1 MTTNK
6 HDDNYEYEKI
16 ILSGSEDYD
25 EPQEEEISDEEKI
38 LLRIKSIVH
47 FWKSL
52 SKFWLAIGLIIFVIV
67 CNLCFDSIV
76 WDILTVIGVLVGV
89 GLMLYLTYYEDP
101 EEQEEMNI
109 VFNPLKDGLEFIQAD
124 ENGIKFEDLTVKDPV
139 DNLMELYDFLVNPNE
154 YIKKDYIPERKI
166 LFVGDKG
173 SGKDT
178 LIKAFSNETGL
189 PILRVHAARFFADE
203 KLFDNLFKLAPHVG
217 GYIIQIDSFEKINAP
232 ESNVSVSL
240 SGDIIVDTLLQS
252 LAYHQNVLLFATCED
267 VSELDKNEYIVSRCF
282 KKVITMP
289 FPDFRERYELIKKF
303 VGEFPI
309 DNTVDFEAIAKMYFI
324 SSIGEIKYLVKLAK
338 SIACKAKRDALTHED
353 FFNAWDLMTSD
364 ISSKKHSKESQKL
377 VAYHEAGHAIVHYVL
392 AGKNAV
398 LRVISTS
405 RGDAGGYTMSAYDEE
420 KVITTKEELLN
431 RVCFSYGG
439 RCAEKLVFNHLST
452 GASSDIQSA
461 TSTILSMIQRY
472 GMSDEIGPINVSPK
486 IALLSVINES
496 HDMRNLISK
505 ECARIA
511 KECEGRTMQILT
523 EHRKELEALAN
534 YLIEHE
540 SISGSEMEELL
551 KNVSETEE

>member
-1 MTTNK
+1 MTHK

-16 ILSGSEDYD
+16 TLAEADESE
-25 EPQEEEISDEEKI
+25 EQELSDEEK
-38 LLRIKSIVH
+38 LFVRVKNVVH

-52 SKFWLAIGLIIFVIV
+52 SKFWLVIGLIVFVIV
-67 CNLCFDSIV
+67 CNLCFNSVV
-76 WDILTVIGVLVGV
+76 WDILTVIGVLVGI
-89 GLMLYLTYYEDP
+89 GLMLYITYYDEP
-101 EEQEEMNI
+101 EEEEMNI

-124 ENGIKFEDLTVKDPV
+124 EDGVKFEDLTVKGPV
-139 DNLMELYDFLVNPNE
+139 SNLMELYEFLVNPNE
-154 YIKKDYIPERKI
+154 FVKKDFIPERKI

-203 KLFDNLFKLAPHVG
+203 NLFDNLFKLAPHVG

-232 ESNVSVSL
+232 ETNASVSL

-267 VSELDKNEYIVSRCF
+267 TTELDNDEYIVSKCF
-282 KKVITMP
+282 KKVINMP
-289 FPDFRERYELIKKF
+289 SPDFKERYELLKKF
-303 VGEFPI
+303 IGEFPV
-309 DNTVDFEAIAKMYFI
+309 DETVDLEVIAKTYFGA
-324 SSIGEIKYLVKLAK
+324 SIGEIKYLVKLAK
-338 SIACKAKRDALTHED
+338 SIAHKDKREELTHED
-353 FFNAWDLMTSD
+353 FFNALDVIMAD
-364 ISSKKHSKESQKL
+364 ISSKKHSKEAQRV

-392 AGKNAV
+392 SGKNAV
-398 LRVISTS
+398 VRVISTS
-405 RGDAGGYTMSAYDEE
+405 RGDAGGYTLSAYDED
-420 KVITTKEELLN
+420 KVITTKEELLD

-439 RCAEKLVFNHLST
+439 RCAEKLVFGHLST

-496 HDMRNLISK
+496 NDTRNLISK
-505 ECARIA
+505 ECMRIG
-511 KECEGRTMQILT
+511 KECEERTMQILR
-523 EHRKELEALAN
+523 EHEAELHLLAE

-540 SISGSEMEELL
+540 SISGAEMVELL
-551 KNVSETEE
+551 KEDSDE